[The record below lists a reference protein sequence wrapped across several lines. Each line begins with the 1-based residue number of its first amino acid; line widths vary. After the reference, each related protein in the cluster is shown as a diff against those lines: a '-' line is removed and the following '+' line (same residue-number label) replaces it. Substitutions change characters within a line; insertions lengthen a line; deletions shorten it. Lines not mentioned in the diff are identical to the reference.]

1 MPDWVVS
8 SREGRKRAVERSV
21 HQHDEAGSQ
30 NAMVGRPDTWMQD
43 DNYLVLLNFVQNLT
57 VVNDPS
63 ERIVQLAEK
72 RIKTVKSE
80 GRFQDTLLTVHE
92 LSLLSRG
99 FKRDRSSKLELQTI
113 ISKLMAA

>member
-1 MPDWVVS
+1 MNGRSFLLWEVLRLDHARLGWL
-8 SREGRKRAVERSV
+8 SRS
-21 HQHDEAGSQ
+21 
-30 NAMVGRPDTWMQD
+30 PDTWMQD
-43 DNYLVLLNFVQNLT
+43 ENYLMLLNFVQNLN

-63 ERIVQLAEK
+63 ERSVQLAEK

-99 FKRDRSSKLELQTI
+99 FKRDRFSKSELQTI
-113 ISKLMAA
+113 INKLMAA